1 MDFRERLREI
11 VALAYKLFYLRTAH
25 GLIKIENE
33 ASMQLQLGLIIKQL
47 GELYLLSKEET
58 FSIELEKWIDLKEAT
73 PKSPKKRARCD
84 IWLAFGNKDETVKAA
99 IELKYFK
106 YSQNTEAT
114 TDNRFSLLMDLKN
127 VEQYQDDYANLTG
140 YAIVYTNNENYTKSD
155 NETHSTIKLAP
166 LITQSSTRLLTKK
179 KQPVEVSVELRHQ
192 YIADW
197 VKFPSPTKKGS
208 GHYFVKIELD
218 KYIAE

>member
-47 GELYLLSKEET
+47 GELYLLSKEEN
-58 FSIELEKWIDLKEAT
+58 FSIELEKWRDLNEAT
-73 PKSPKKRARCD
+73 PKSPKQRARCD
-84 IWLAFGNKDETVKAA
+84 IWLELGNKEETVRAA

-114 TDNRFSLLMDLKN
+114 TDNRFSLLMDLKYN
-127 VEQYQDDYANLTG
+127 
-140 YAIVYTNNENYTKSD
+140 I
-155 NETHSTIKLAP
+155 
-166 LITQSSTRLLTKK
+166 
-179 KQPVEVSVELRHQ
+179 
-192 YIADW
+192 
-197 VKFPSPTKKGS
+197 
-208 GHYFVKIELD
+208 
-218 KYIAE
+218 

>member
-47 GELYLLSKEET
+47 GELYLLSKEEN
-58 FSIELEKWIDLKEAT
+58 FSIELEKWRILDEAT
-73 PKSPKKRARCD
+73 PKSPNKRARCD
-84 IWLAFGNKDETVKAA
+84 IWLELGNKEETARAA

-127 VEQYQDDYANLTG
+127 VEQYQDDCANLIG

-197 VKFPSPTKKGS
+197 VKFPSPTKKKS

-218 KYIAE
+218 KYIVE

>member
-33 ASMQLQLGLIIKQL
+33 ASMQLQLGIIIKQV
-47 GELYLLSKEET
+47 GEFYVFSKEEN
-58 FSIELEKWIDLKEAT
+58 FSIELEKRRDLKKAT
-73 PKSPKKRARCD
+73 PKSPKQHARCD
-84 IWLAFGNKDETVKAA
+84 IWLELGNKEETVRAA